1 MSIHFFNFNFFWYLS
16 DCCFYMLYCI
26 KEIRLGV
33 GNSSANLHTFY
44 TLLAPLCN
52 SSSSC
57 PKLTNCPRAMS
68 IFLGASKKQHSN
80 GWSSWQNI
88 LTTRGGGRGGEGG
101 KEDE

>member
-1 MSIHFFNFNFFWYLS
+1 
-16 DCCFYMLYCI
+16 MLYCV
-26 KEIRLGV
+26 KEIPQAI
-33 GNSSANLHTFY
+33 GNSSANLHTFH

-80 GWSSWQNI
+80 GRSSWQNI
-88 LTTRGGGRGGEGG
+88 LTTRGGEGEEKEG
-101 KEDE
+101 KRMNKWGNNNKNRNSNNNNE